1 MKEKIFFMVYKN
13 LVSDCWL
20 FRERFYLLTQQ
31 SYLKSVNVLI
41 INYNKAKDKNKNWN
55 PPEFILDVMMKINN
69 ILQIKDENVFDS
81 VTVAKEVV
89 KNTFTIVSQ
98 VITTNKL
105 IHENIR

>member
-1 MKEKIFFMVYKN
+1 M
-13 LVSDCWL
+13 
-20 FRERFYLLTQQ
+20 
-31 SYLKSVNVLI
+31 
-41 INYNKAKDKNKNWN
+41 YNKAKDKNKNWN

-89 KNTFTIVSQ
+89 KNTFTVVSQ
-98 VITTNKL
+98 VITTNRL